1 MGSVESET
9 INADTLLNKISQY
22 GVPTVD
28 NAAISSALTHKPLVD
43 FASIF
48 GELNQKPSPIEQLK
62 ATLPEPSPVQVTAQI
77 SENYSIQPTQ
87 NTPRVG

>member
-28 NAAISSALTHKPLVD
+28 NASISSALIQKPLVD
-43 FASIF
+43 FANIF

-62 ATLPEPSPVQVTAQI
+62 ATLPEPYPVQVTAQI